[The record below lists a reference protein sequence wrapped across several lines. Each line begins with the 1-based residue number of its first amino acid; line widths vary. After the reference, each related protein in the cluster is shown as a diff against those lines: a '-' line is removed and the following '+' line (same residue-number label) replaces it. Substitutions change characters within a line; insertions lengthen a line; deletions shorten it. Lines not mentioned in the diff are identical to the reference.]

1 LQQGKLQS
9 YYKTTV
15 IDGVLGAQEQQF
27 RPLDKLGLTCTVF
40 WFDSSTR
47 EFYQINDQLTEEQ
60 VSRTLQNNY
69 YQVYVLLEKF

>member
-1 LQQGKLQS
+1 M
-9 YYKTTV
+9 Y
-15 IDGVLGAQEQQF
+15 GVL
-27 RPLDKLGLTCTVF
+27 
-40 WFDSSTR
+40 DSETTR